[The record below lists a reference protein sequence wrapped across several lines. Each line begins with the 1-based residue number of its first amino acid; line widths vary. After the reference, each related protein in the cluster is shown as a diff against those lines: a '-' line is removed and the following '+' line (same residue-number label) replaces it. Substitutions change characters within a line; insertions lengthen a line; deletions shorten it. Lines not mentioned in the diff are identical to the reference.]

1 MTATRTGGTA
11 HLALGPSSEFD
22 NQQQLENDGSV
33 LFLTWNHG
41 DNKGQEREGTKVPEQ
56 KKKREKDEVKGK
68 VKFSHL
74 PFILKTLGP
83 IQFPSQLKNVTHK
96 NDKLGFLK

>member
-56 KKKREKDEVKGK
+56 KKEKREGRGEGESK
-68 VKFSHL
+68 VFPL
-74 PFILKTLGP
+74 TFYTQNPGP
-83 IQFPSQLKNVTHK
+83 HSISLATEKCDPQKW
-96 NDKLGFLK
+96 